1 MIFTQFCSKSKCTDI
16 AIGFESDTYFSYV
29 IYHIFGT
36 SELLASIGGFLNLI
50 GGISVISMFEIFFF
64 FGCRKMKRRMNKVET
79 GVVAVPKTENSF
91 LLFVK
96 TYCKL
101 SSIHGMHQAIE
112 GKAFG

>member
-1 MIFTQFCSKSKCTDI
+1 
-16 AIGFESDTYFSYV
+16 
-29 IYHIFGT
+29 
-36 SELLASIGGFLNLI
+36 
-50 GGISVISMFEIFFF
+50 
-64 FGCRKMKRRMNKVET
+64 MKRRMNKVET